1 MNDRGSSNPGF
12 DASAHAPGVRTAR
25 EQVEAARLRRD
36 RLIAAGVLPTE
47 LAEPAAALPIKDFSG
62 YTLLREIHRGGQ
74 GVVYQ
79 ALQQSTHRK
88 VAVKVLLE
96 GAYASKSARQR
107 FEREIELVAS
117 LRHPNVI
124 SVFHSDQT
132 EDGLRFCVMDYVR
145 GLPLTRYVR
154 DNQLSLEEALKLFA
168 TVCEA
173 VNHAHQKGVIHRDL
187 KPSNILVDVEGVP
200 RVLDFGLAKLVCGT
214 GFSTGE
220 PSIMTM
226 TGQVVGTLPYM
237 SPEQTRGN
245 PEEIDTRT
253 DVYAL
258 GVLLYEMLTGR
269 YPYPVVG
276 EMADVLRHIAQTEP
290 TPPSRAW
297 TAESGIAASQPAGFI
312 RKFTGW
318 KPVPH
323 EVQTIVLKALAKERD
338 RRYQSAGELARDIG
352 HYLAGEPIEAK
363 RDSTLY
369 VFRKQLRRH
378 KAAVASVAAV
388 FVVLVAGIIVS
399 TSLYFRAETARAE
412 QARERQRAEE
422 GKVLAEAERNRAQL
436 AEASAAAQADRAEKE
451 AQTARQTTDFL
462 VGLFEVSDPS
472 QALGNTI
479 TAREILDRG
488 VKKIGEELKDQP
500 LVRATLQDT
509 MGRVYTSLGLYEPA
523 EELLRE
529 ALATRRNLLGNE
541 HPDVATS
548 LYNLAAVLVM
558 FQGNYAG
565 AEQTAREA
573 LAIRRR
579 VFGDEH
585 KEVADSLDQLAGVL
599 SDTRNYA
606 EAEQLYHQALAINLK
621 LFGDDHEQTM
631 NTLHNLARLYF
642 FQRKDGDAEPMFREV
657 HAWERKHWPDGHPDM
672 AITLDHLGAIVDRKG
687 QHDEAERLARE
698 ALAINRKYLGPE
710 HPLLAAHLCSVGT
723 FAERRG
729 DFEEVERLAR
739 ESLSIYDAAKFLS
752 DDWVRIHAKGL
763 LGGVAAHR
771 GQFIEAEPMLLQA
784 YDVLMART
792 GFTGSKRLAFER
804 IVRMYELWD
813 AAEPGKGYDAQA
825 AEWREKLRALQ
836 AATQAATTQSAAAQ
850 ASQSGGERH

>member
-1 MNDRGSSNPGF
+1 MNEPGSSN
-12 DASAHAPGVRTAR
+12 SAYDPTGHAPGVRTAR
-25 EQVEAARLRRD
+25 EQVEAARLRRE
-36 RLIAAGVLPTE
+36 RMIAAGELPTVK
-47 LAEPAAALPIKDFSG
+47 ADACVSLPIKDFPG

-79 ALQQSTHRK
+79 ALQESTHRK
-88 VAVKVLLE
+88 VAIKVLLE

-132 EDGLRFCVMDYVR
+132 EDGLRYCVMDYVR

-154 DNQLSLEEALKLFA
+154 DNQLSLEDALRLFA

-200 RVLDFGLAKLVCGT
+200 RVLDFGLAKLVG
-214 GFSTGE
+214 GAEQSLV
-220 PSIMTM
+220 SM

-258 GVLLYEMLTGR
+258 GVVLYELLTGR
-269 YPYPVVG
+269 YPYPVIG
-276 EMADVLRHIAQTEP
+276 PAADVLHHIVHTEP

-297 TAESGIAASQPAGFI
+297 TADSGIQCGRSSARLRPFGTSSSSRLGRLHFRRFPAAPI
-312 RKFTGW
+312 DD
-318 KPVPH
+318 
-323 EVQTIVLKALAKERD
+323 EVRTLVLKALAKERD

-369 VFRKQLRRH
+369 VLGKQLRRYR
-378 KAAVASVAAV
+378 AAVASVAAV

-422 GKVLAEAERNRAQL
+422 GKVLAEAERNRAQV
-436 AEASAAAQADRAEKE
+436 AEVSAAAQADRAEKE

-479 TAREILDRG
+479 TAKEILDRG
-488 VKKIGEELKDQP
+488 VKNIGDELKDQP

-509 MGRVYTSLGLYEPA
+509 MGRVYTSLALYEPA
-523 EELLRE
+523 EVLLRE
-529 ALATRRNLLGNE
+529 ALATRRNLLGND

-548 LYNLAAVLVM
+548 LYNL
-558 FQGNYAG
+558 
-565 AEQTAREA
+565 
-573 LAIRRR
+573 
-579 VFGDEH
+579 
-585 KEVADSLDQLAGVL
+585 
-599 SDTRNYA
+599 
-606 EAEQLYHQALAINLK
+606 
-621 LFGDDHEQTM
+621 
-631 NTLHNLARLYF
+631 
-642 FQRKDGDAEPMFREV
+642 
-657 HAWERKHWPDGHPDM
+657 
-672 AITLDHLGAIVDRKG
+672 
-687 QHDEAERLARE
+687 
-698 ALAINRKYLGPE
+698 
-710 HPLLAAHLCSVGT
+710 
-723 FAERRG
+723 
-729 DFEEVERLAR
+729 
-739 ESLSIYDAAKFLS
+739 
-752 DDWVRIHAKGL
+752 
-763 LGGVAAHR
+763 
-771 GQFIEAEPMLLQA
+771 
-784 YDVLMART
+784 
-792 GFTGSKRLAFER
+792 
-804 IVRMYELWD
+804 
-813 AAEPGKGYDAQA
+813 
-825 AEWREKLRALQ
+825 
-836 AATQAATTQSAAAQ
+836 
-850 ASQSGGERH
+850 